1 MNGSQD
7 FSAVHQ
13 DSPTGIDAPVL
24 IVVVK
29 QPADLR
35 RAIQERWYRI
45 PMNRAP
51 SRTAAEFLA
60 FYQTG
65 AFPLGERYLIRWMAP
80 VRGYFLATRR
90 QLIPEEPDHP
100 RADEQYYKVSL
111 GESVPLPHPIP
122 SRRLRRVTFIPSNL
136 SRLHQA
142 EEINDLWI
150 RSTAQQRLWEAL
162 KQAGL
167 DSECQ
172 FPLQDDPPSHVA
184 DFALF
189 CRAGWIAVT
198 ISETLQETGQ
208 VGESDEVV
216 ADYLAQARKWQLFR
230 IGAVDIEQDATGC
243 ASRLAV
249 LVAEMGGLE
258 SLPNEESLHA

>member
-1 MNGSQD
+1 MNSSQD

-13 DSPTGIDAPVL
+13 DSSEGIDAPVL

-29 QPADLR
+29 QPADLN

-111 GESVPLPHPIP
+111 GEPVPLPHPIP
-122 SRRLRRVTFIPSNL
+122 SRRLRRITFIPSTL

-167 DSECQ
+167 DGECQ
-172 FPLQDDPPSHVA
+172 FPLQDDLPSHVA

-189 CRAGWIAVT
+189 CRASWIAVT
-198 ISETLQETGQ
+198 ISETSREAGEL
-208 VGESDEVV
+208 GESDEVV
-216 ADYLAQARKWQLFR
+216 AEYLAQAGKWHLFR
-230 IGAVDIEQDATGC
+230 TSVAEIEQDATAC
-243 ASRLAV
+243 ASRLGA